1 MIEVEMWAIKDVE
14 KDELIMTKFGRS
26 LVADDSNY
34 TFLWKHKQSPNS
46 VEGDYLKQFHNDM
59 LQPVKVKVME
69 ILND

>member
-14 KDELIMTKFGRS
+14 KDELVQTKFGRS
-26 LVADDSNY
+26 L
-34 TFLWKHKQSPNS
+34 WKRKQSPKIVN
-46 VEGDYLKQFHNDM
+46 VIGYRPWERGYGM

>member
-14 KDELIMTKFGRS
+14 KDELVQTKFGRS
-26 LVADDSNY
+26 L
-34 TFLWKHKQSPNS
+34 WKRKQSPKN
-46 VEGDYLKQFHNDM
+46 VNVIGYRAWERGYGM